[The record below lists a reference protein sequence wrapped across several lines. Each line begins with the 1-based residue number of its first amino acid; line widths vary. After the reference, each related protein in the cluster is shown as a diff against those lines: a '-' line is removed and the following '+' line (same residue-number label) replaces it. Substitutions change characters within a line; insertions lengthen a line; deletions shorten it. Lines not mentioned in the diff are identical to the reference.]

1 MRLLR
6 TALVGVLVFV
16 VPSARALGADGGG
29 SNGGGTGSGGVVG
42 DAITAGVQFGRP
54 PSGRGRSDSSG
65 CTWTPAG
72 EAQIFDALV
81 VTTKVVNGVTYE
93 MFYRSCPTSGAGVW
107 VPQVSPRTLGVRASD
122 AIRQRLAAPTV
133 GSAPPANQGVVKVG
147 MWLWTDPS
155 VYVPASITAWVPTP
169 TGIAWATTTATPSRL
184 VFLSGE
190 PGSVAMVCQGPGRQW
205 QPQFGDDLASACMYA
220 YQHSSEITASD
231 VFAAKMSIVWSLS
244 WRSNVANGGG
254 LGEYTTSTGQPVT
267 VNEIQAVI
275 SN

>member
-1 MRLLR
+1 MRFLAAVAGL
-6 TALVGVLVFV
+6 TIAMLFSVAPVDAG
-16 VPSARALGADGGG
+16 DGFSDGD
-29 SNGGGTGSGGVVG
+29 GSGGVVG

-54 PSGRGRSDSSG
+54 PSAKGRSDSSG
-65 CTWTPAG
+65 CTWTPAA
-72 EAQIFDALV
+72 EAQTFEGLV

-93 MFYRSCPTSGAGVW
+93 LFYRSCPTSGAGIW
-107 VPQVSPRTLGVRASD
+107 VPQVSPRTLGLRASD

-155 VYVPASITAWVPTP
+155 VYVPVSITAWVPTP

-190 PGSVAMVCQGPGRQW
+190 PGSAAMVCQGPGRQW
-205 QPQFGDDLASACMYA
+205 LPQFGDDVASACMYT
-220 YQHSSEITASD
+220 YQHSSEVTASD
-231 VFAAKMSIVWSLS
+231 LFDARLSIVWSIRWL
-244 WRSNVANGGG
+244 SNVANGGG
-254 LGEYTTSTGQPVT
+254 LGEYTTSTDQSVT

-275 SN
+275 TN